1 MRAGR
6 REGLHDQWKEG
17 TDVVSAVLPDTRERS
32 LASIKLL
39 VNLPPDELVMV
50 EQRCRW
56 WRFAP
61 GEQIIDR
68 DSDNRDVFF
77 VVGGQVRIVNFS
89 TSGREIAYATI
100 EPGSY
105 FGELSAIDGQ
115 RRSANVVA
123 VTDCDLASISPAIF
137 LKLLVKHPSVAMSVL
152 QRLAGI
158 VRISDDRIMDL
169 STLRAVQRVYVEL
182 LRLTQPD
189 AAVKNLWV
197 IRPMLSHSEIASRA
211 STTRETVARVLGQ
224 LAHAGIV
231 ERKHRALYIR
241 DKDKLEKLAEN
252 TGSEIG
258 APGADPDPAA

>member
-1 MRAGR
+1 MAN
-6 REGLHDQWKEG
+6 WKER

-32 LASIKLL
+32 LAGIKLL
-39 VNLPPDELVMV
+39 VNLPPDELAMV

-77 VVGGQVRIVNFS
+77 VAAGQVRIVNFS

-152 QRLAGI
+152 QRLASI

-169 STLRAVQRVYVEL
+169 RTLRAVQRVYVEL

-189 AAVKNLWV
+189 AAVKNLSV

-252 TGSEIG
+252 TGPELGG
-258 APGADPDPAA
+258 AGRQDPAA

>member
-105 FGELSAIDGQ
+105 FGEGQ
-115 RRSANVVA
+115 RGGWTRQDQAAGSG
-123 VTDCDLASISPAIF
+123 SP
-137 LKLLVKHPSVAMSVL
+137 P
-152 QRLAGI
+152 
-158 VRISDDRIMDL
+158 
-169 STLRAVQRVYVEL
+169 
-182 LRLTQPD
+182 
-189 AAVKNLWV
+189 
-197 IRPMLSHSEIASRA
+197 
-211 STTRETVARVLGQ
+211 
-224 LAHAGIV
+224 
-231 ERKHRALYIR
+231 
-241 DKDKLEKLAEN
+241 
-252 TGSEIG
+252 G
-258 APGADPDPAA
+258 APSSGPVFSASFSSLSLSRI